1 METVK
6 TYLGWAGI
14 KICIGVC
21 LIVLG
26 NIGWADG
33 HLQIKEEEQKLVL
46 KGKISE
52 ALGEYDSHLKGA
64 VEYLVCGRNGKEYE
78 SIVVVDATAKEVHDA
93 LEKLGVAVGAPPGYD
108 EEKDEPT
115 PPQGTEFLIYVE
127 WKDGD
132 TEKKVR
138 AEELIFNVKTQK
150 PMQQVAWIYSGSRV
164 VPDLDSDDEDAM
176 IPQAFMSNDL
186 VALRLFDA
194 SALFQNPLPES
205 SEENIYKKNDALLP
219 KLGTPVMLTIAVNR
233 KVQLYVIIT
242 GRVQGVGFRNFTQL
256 NAKQLGINGY
266 AKNLPN
272 GTVEVVAEGD
282 KSQLDALVA
291 LLKKGPRYARV
302 DSLEIDEHPFT
313 GEYKTFGIRY

>member
-1 METVK
+1 MEK
-6 TYLGWAGI
+6 M
-14 KICIGVC
+14 KITAYMGVC
-21 LIVLG
+21 LIALL
-26 NIGWADG
+26 NIAWADE
-33 HLQIKEEEQKLVL
+33 HLQIVEKEKKLVL

-78 SIVVVDATAKEVHDA
+78 SIIVVDATAKEIYDA
-93 LEKLGVAVGAPPGYD
+93 LGKLDVQVGEPPGYD

-115 PPQGTEFLIYVE
+115 PPKGTAVLIYAE
-127 WKDGD
+127 WKSGGE
-132 TEKKVR
+132 TKKVR
-138 AEELIFNVKTQK
+138 AEELVFNVKTQK
-150 PMQQVAWIYSGSRV
+150 PLQNVAWIYSGSRV

-176 IPQAFMSNDL
+176 MPQAFMSNDL

-205 SEENIYKKNDALLP
+205 SEENIYKKNDALMP
-219 KLGTPVMLTIAVNR
+219 KLGTPVTLTIEVNR
-233 KVQLYVIIT
+233 KMQLFVIIT
-242 GRVQGVGFRNFTQL
+242 GKVQGVGFRNFTQL
-256 NAKQLGINGY
+256 NARQLGINGY

-282 KSQLDALVA
+282 KAQLDALVA

-302 DSLEIDEHPFT
+302 DSLEIDERPFT
-313 GEYKTFGIRY
+313 GEYESFGIRY